1 MSWRQERSPPE
12 GSGADEAAMRAVQLG
27 GDHAAFAEIVCRWEG
42 PIRRLCTRMVGDEH
56 RGEDLAQEVFA
67 RVFTKRDQFDLGR
80 TFSTWLWRIALNV
93 CFAESRRSTPL
104 AIVDDGAT
112 AAARCDRELAPE
124 EGLIA
129 RERVEQVKR
138 ALSHLPD
145 AYRAVVVLREYE
157 GLKYREIAEVLEIPE
172 GTVKWRMAEALT
184 QLSEELAPMASEPS
198 DRRAAISPPRLAR
211 EIQ

>member
-1 MSWRQERSPPE
+1 MSRRPERSPPN
-12 GSGADEAAMRAVQLG
+12 GSADEAAMRALQQR

-42 PIRRLCTRMVGDEH
+42 PIRRLCTRMTCDEH

-67 RVFTKRDQFDLGR
+67 RVFTKREQFDPGR

-93 CFAESRRSTPL
+93 CFAESRRASSL
-104 AIVDDGAT
+104 ENVEERAT
-112 AAARCDRELAPE
+112 AAARCDREPAPDE
-124 EGLIA
+124 RLIA
-129 RERVEQVKR
+129 RERVEQVKQ

-184 QLSEELAPMASEPS
+184 QLGQELAPMAADASV
-198 DRRAAISPPRLAR
+198 RRAAAGPPR
-211 EIQ
+211 